1 MGNTLKTFDQ
11 ENIISTGSIN
21 LDLALGIGGLP
32 RGRITEIY
40 GPESSGKTTLALHVI
55 AQAQKAGGKCT
66 FIDAEHA
73 FDPVYS
79 QKIGV
84 NVDELLVNQPEHGEQ
99 ALQIADSLIKSQAM
113 DVIVIDSVA
122 ALIPKSELEGNIGD
136 HHIGA
141 QARLMSQALRFL
153 TASLSNSPT
162 VLIFINQ
169 IRHKVG
175 VMFGSPEVTSGGHA
189 MKFYCSI
196 RLDVRRVATNKKGD
210 EATGNQV
217 RVTVAK
223 NKLAPPFS
231 KAHFDI
237 EFGRGISR
245 AGELVDLG
253 VSTEVLEKSG
263 SWYSYQG
270 NQLGQGR
277 EKLKALLEED
287 NELANQLDLEIRSRL
302 FAQKRNNV
310 GQDSET
316 EDTDDDS
323 SPTIAKSDIPE
334 LAAEEQDEKSS
345 PKDEEAED
353 LPKE

>member
-1 MGNTLKTFDQ
+1 MVF
-11 ENIISTGSIN
+11 
-21 LDLALGIGGLP
+21 
-32 RGRITEIY
+32 R
-40 GPESSGKTTLALHVI
+40 
-55 AQAQKAGGKCT
+55 AGVLTCGW
-66 FIDAEHA
+66 DR
-73 FDPVYS
+73 
-79 QKIGV
+79 IGV

-99 ALQIADSLIKSQAM
+99 ALQIADSLIKSQTM

-253 VSTEVLEKSG
+253 VSTEVLEKAG
-263 SWYSYQG
+263 SWYSYKG
-270 NQLGQGR
+270 EQLGQGR
-277 EKLKALLEED
+277 EKLKSLLEED
-287 NELANQLDLEIRSRL
+287 EELATELDTAIRARL
-302 FAQKRNNV
+302 FARN
-310 GQDSET
+310 SENAT
-316 EDTDDDS
+316 QESETDDDS
-323 SPTIAKSDIPE
+323 PTIEKSDIPDITTE
-334 LAAEEQDEKSS
+334 DVDSSQESPEQDLEK
-345 PKDEEAED
+345 E
-353 LPKE
+353 